1 MFLEYFALYT
11 YRGNNVIMSSTTGNT
26 SRRDEIARA
35 VTELAAT
42 GGARAVTH
50 SAIDQRLE
58 LPKGSTSYYFRTR
71 SALISAGIDA
81 MRRNS
86 RSSFS
91 TLVSLPDTSL
101 AEVARD
107 YVLHLTTKRAVEIR
121 ARLALAAEV
130 EPDSLSSLFFNRDSA
145 REAFASLGAED
156 PETIS
161 TGFID
166 LLEGILLRCALLPSG
181 AEGDLTP
188 DPDEILAII
197 KTYLAGDENA
207 RVQN

>member
-11 YRGNNVIMSSTTGNT
+11 YRGNNVIMSSTTGNS

-101 AEVARD
+101 AEVTRD
-107 YVLHLTTKRAVEIR
+107 YILHLITTRSVEIR

-130 EPDSLSSLFFNRDSA
+130 GPDSLSSLFFNRDSA
-145 REAFASLGAED
+145 REAFASLGAEN

-166 LLEGILLRCALLPSG
+166 LLEGILLRYALLPGGS
-181 AEGDLTP
+181 EGDLPP

-197 KTYLAGDENA
+197 NTYLAGDETA

>member
-1 MFLEYFALYT
+1 
-11 YRGNNVIMSSTTGNT
+11 MSSTTGNAP
-26 SRRDEIARA
+26 RRDEIAQA
-35 VTELAAT
+35 VNELAAA

-50 SAIDQRLE
+50 SAIDHRLE

-91 TLVSLPDTSL
+91 TLISVPDTSL

-107 YVLHLTTKRAVEIR
+107 YILHLATKRAVEIR

-130 EPDSLSSLFFNRDSA
+130 EPDSLSSLFFDRDSA
-145 REAFASLGAED
+145 REAFTSLGSRD
-156 PETIS
+156 PDVIS

-166 LLEGILLRCALLPSG
+166 LLEGILLRYALLPSG
-181 AEGDLTP
+181 SEGDLPP

-197 KTYLAGDENA
+197 NTYLAGGENA
-207 RVQN
+207 RVQE